1 MGFIIAFY
9 LLISAFFMIKK
20 EKTLS
25 SPNIIFYLLW
35 GVIAFLASLRLFD
48 LYGVTLKT
56 WLIILIGCI
65 FFSCGIRLSNR
76 IKSVKSENL
85 NNDSKTFI
93 SRKTF
98 WILFFLLCI
107 YLFPNLIQTLY
118 FMIKGYS
125 LDEIRLA
132 SYGMAEVEGY
142 VRISGILEYIDLIF
156 SIIELYVVA
165 IGINFFV
172 KNIKNKDIMLAVF
185 AYVITKSLTF
195 GGRFGIAYII
205 IEIIVCYFLYFSA
218 KDDKKADLHKKM
230 NKYITRIIFISSV
243 AIVFL
248 TLARGSQISE
258 LFKKF
263 YRYICGNIVF
273 LDIKI
278 SEIDSM
284 KFLSFSFA
292 GFYGFWSTVLPFFS
306 KIGIIYPSIYLD
318 TINNVMNTQLYREIG
333 YSMSTNAFATPFYH
347 LYADF
352 RILGVIIGMTGFG
365 LIAGYIYRKAKNLND
380 ETSIIFYL
388 IISQML
394 FKTIYG
400 YPFASKIYFWAV
412 ILMFIIYL
420 YQKKSKR
427 VCDENQIRVAEIN
440 MVDYGSTGKIMFQ
453 IADCARLRG
462 IDIKTFSKKW
472 RRQSS
477 PNKYHSYYG
486 STFENS
492 IHVFLS
498 RLIGFQG
505 CFSYFGTKSLVRK
518 LKIFKPDIIHL
529 HNLHDSSTCLSV
541 LFKYIKKNN
550 IKTIW
555 TLHDCWPMTGGCY
568 HFTMSKCEKWKTCCN
583 KCEYLDNKFNFD
595 CSKYMWLKK
604 NKLFTGLKNFIVV
617 TPSKWL
623 SKIVKESYLGYCKI
637 KVINNGTDLS
647 VFKPTKTLFKSNHNI
662 DGYMVLTVAHGW
674 GIKKGLDVV
683 IDLSNSLPS
692 NYKIVIVGTNSDVEK
707 ILPSN
712 VIAIRRTSNQKEL
725 AEIYSSADVFINPT
739 REDNFPTVN
748 IESLGCGTP
757 VVTFK
762 TGGSPESIDKKSGI
776 VVPCNDVEAMK
787 KAIIDVCENK
797 KIDRKNCIARSKKF
811 DKNDKFN
818 EYVDLYENMC
828 SKKNVK

>member
-9 LLISAFFMIKK
+9 LLISVFFMIKR

-35 GVIAFLASLRLFD
+35 GIIVFLASLRLFD
-48 LYGVTLKT
+48 LYDVTLKT

-65 FFSCGIRLSNR
+65 FFLCGIRLSNR
-76 IKSVKSENL
+76 IKIVKSDNV
-85 NNDSKTFI
+85 NNDNNTFI
-93 SRKTF
+93 SKKVF
-98 WILFFLLCI
+98 WILFFILCL

-132 SYGMAEVEGY
+132 SYGMTEIEGY
-142 VRISGILEYIDLIF
+142 VRVSGVLEYIDLVF

-172 KNIKNKDIMLAVF
+172 KNIKNKDIMFAVF
-185 AYVITKSLTF
+185 AYVIIKSLTF

-218 KDDKKADLHKKM
+218 KDGKKTDLHKKLT
-230 NKYITRIIFISSV
+230 KYITRIILASSV
-243 AIVFL
+243 VIVFL
-248 TLARGSQISE
+248 TLARGSQVSE
-258 LFKKF
+258 LLKKF

-278 SEIDSM
+278 SEIDSI

-292 GFYGFWSTVLPFFS
+292 GFYGFWSTVLPFFN
-306 KIGIIYPSIYLD
+306 KIGILYPSIYID

-333 YSMSTNAFATPFYH
+333 YSMTTNAFVTPFYH

-352 RILGVIIGMTGFG
+352 RIFGVIAGMTGFG
-365 LIAGYIYRKAKNLND
+365 FIAGYIYRKAKELND
-380 ETSIIFYL
+380 ETSIVFYL
-388 IISQML
+388 IISQMI

-400 YPFASKIYFWAV
+400 FPFASKPYFWTI
-412 ILMFIIYL
+412 ILMFIIYAYKKRPKRL
-420 YQKKSKR
+420 Y
-427 VCDENQIRVAEIN
+427 DENQIRVAEIN
-440 MVDYGSTGKIMFQ
+440 MVDYGSTGKIMLQ
-453 IADCARLRG
+453 IADCARTRG
-462 IDIKTFSKKW
+462 IEVRTFSKRW
-472 RRQSS
+472 RKQSV
-477 PNKYHSYYG
+477 PNRYHSYYG
-486 STFENS
+486 STFENG

-498 RLIGFQG
+498 RFFGFQG

-541 LFKYIKKNN
+541 LLKYIKKNN
-550 IKTIW
+550 IKTVL
-555 TLHDCWPMTGGCY
+555 TMHDCWPITGGCY
-568 HFTMSKCEKWKTCCN
+568 HFTMSKCNKWKTGCN
-583 KCEYLDNKFNFD
+583 ECKYLENKLKFD
-595 CSKYMWLKK
+595 CSKYMWNKK
-604 NKLFTGLKNFIVV
+604 RKLFTDIKDLTII

-623 SKIVKESYLGYCKI
+623 SKIVKESYLCHCEI

-647 VFKPTKTLFKSNHNI
+647 IFKPTKSVFKKTYNI

-683 IDLSNSLPS
+683 IDLSNLLPA
-692 NYKIVIVGTNSDVEK
+692 NYKIVIVGTNFEVEK
-707 ILPSN
+707 HLPSN

-776 VVPCNDVEAMK
+776 VVPRNNVKAMK

-818 EYVDLYENMC
+818 EYVTLYEKMC
-828 SKKNVK
+828 SKKNIK